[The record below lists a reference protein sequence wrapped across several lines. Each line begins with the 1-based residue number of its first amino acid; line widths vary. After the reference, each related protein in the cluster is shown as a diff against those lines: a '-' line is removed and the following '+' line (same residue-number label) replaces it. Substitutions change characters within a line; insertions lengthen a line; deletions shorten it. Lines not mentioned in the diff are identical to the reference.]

1 MPAVNPVLDFGDE
14 VLFPDL
20 SVTFENDSPAIIPV
34 FFCAQS
40 EEVNTKIISTIKRII
55 DLIVISF
62 GF

>member
-1 MPAVNPVLDFGDE
+1 MFIQLEALNVHLTMTLPLA
-14 VLFPDL
+14 
-20 SVTFENDSPAIIPV
+20 ENNSPAIIPV